1 MDDKKHRQTKTIL
14 KILGVIF
21 ATGGLICAIIGF
33 ADFFRAFGGEGVPK
47 LFFLCFIGFPI
58 LFVGI
63 VCLTFGFRKE
73 ITRYVKNESVP
84 VINEAGEELQPAVRA
99 VTRAVKEGLTEE
111 NGVRCGCG
119 AVNGKGS
126 KFCKECGK
134 PLAAICPTCG
144 EENAAGSKFCN
155 HCGKQL

>member
-1 MDDKKHRQTKTIL
+1 MDDKKHRQPTSIL

-33 ADFFRAFGGEGVPK
+33 ADFFRAFGGEGMPK
-47 LFFLCFIGFPI
+47 LFFLCFIGFPM

-111 NGVRCGCG
+111 NGALRLRSRERQRQQILQRMRKTARCDMPRVRRRKRCG
-119 AVNGKGS
+119 
-126 KFCKECGK
+126 
-134 PLAAICPTCG
+134 
-144 EENAAGSKFCN
+144 
-155 HCGKQL
+155 Q

>member
-21 ATGGLICAIIGF
+21 ATGGLICAIRGF
-33 ADFFRAFGGEGVPK
+33 ADCFRAFGGEGVPK

-84 VINEAGEELQPAVRA
+84 VINEARGARGHARRERGADRGERRALRLRSRERQRQQILQRMRKTARCDMPRVR
-99 VTRAVKEGLTEE
+99 RRK
-111 NGVRCGCG
+111 RCG
-119 AVNGKGS
+119 
-126 KFCKECGK
+126 
-134 PLAAICPTCG
+134 
-144 EENAAGSKFCN
+144 
-155 HCGKQL
+155 Q

>member
-63 VCLTFGFRKE
+63 VCLTFGFRK
-73 ITRYVKNESVP
+73 RS
-84 VINEAGEELQPAVRA
+84 RA
-99 VTRAVKEGLTEE
+99 TLKT
-111 NGVRCGCG
+111 NRC
-119 AVNGKGS
+119 
-126 KFCKECGK
+126 
-134 PLAAICPTCG
+134 P
-144 EENAAGSKFCN
+144 
-155 HCGKQL
+155 

>member
-33 ADFFRAFGGEGVPK
+33 ADFFRAFGGEGMPK
-47 LFFLCFIGFPI
+47 LFFLCFIGFPM

-111 NGVRCGCG
+111 NGALRLRSRERQRQQILQRMRKTARCDMPRVRRRKRCG
-119 AVNGKGS
+119 
-126 KFCKECGK
+126 
-134 PLAAICPTCG
+134 
-144 EENAAGSKFCN
+144 
-155 HCGKQL
+155 Q

>member
-33 ADFFRAFGGEGVPK
+33 ADFFRAFGGEGMPK
-47 LFFLCFIGFPI
+47 LF
-58 LFVGI
+58 
-63 VCLTFGFRKE
+63 LTFGFRKE

-111 NGVRCGCG
+111 NGVCCDCG

-134 PLAAICPTCG
+134 PLAAICPACD